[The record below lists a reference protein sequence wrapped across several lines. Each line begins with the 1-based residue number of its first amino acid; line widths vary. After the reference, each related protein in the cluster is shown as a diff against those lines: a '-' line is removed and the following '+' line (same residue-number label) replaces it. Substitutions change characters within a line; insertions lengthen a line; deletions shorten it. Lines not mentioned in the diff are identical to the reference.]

1 MLKKILSIVVCACV
15 TVEMTSTILASEQ
28 INVNE
33 NLSKV
38 KCEANISDIIDIP
51 IFIVNSETN
60 ITEDIKEDINKS
72 IDEYSG
78 NKAYEFTDKSNE
90 KEIIKD
96 NYTINELT
104 DNEKIDVVNNDLFS
118 ETFSQVKRM
127 KENGIIV
134 KNIKFYSKESN
145 GIELMSDKM
154 NDPAYWEKVANYLG
168 KYNGYKFLYME
179 SSLAVKTD
187 VVELDKTNA
196 LFDWGKFLTS
206 IASSSMNMVVDGI
219 STEVSIVKEAISN
232 IMGSMPQPVK
242 VKIKDASESELKTY
256 LEGDVYIRT
265 VLIRDLDNRVEG
277 YAYYPWGTTGQ
288 SILKQWVDI
297 KYPTRKKSKTTYYYD
312 TRKKFSKKIN
322 TKTPGFSGNQSYLDK
337 IYNLYKNK
345 WGQFYDKE
353 TLDIGSITASI
364 LEQ

>member
-118 ETFSQVKRM
+118 ETFSQVK
-127 KENGIIV
+127 
-134 KNIKFYSKESN
+134 
-145 GIELMSDKM
+145 
-154 NDPAYWEKVANYLG
+154 
-168 KYNGYKFLYME
+168 
-179 SSLAVKTD
+179 
-187 VVELDKTNA
+187 
-196 LFDWGKFLTS
+196 
-206 IASSSMNMVVDGI
+206 
-219 STEVSIVKEAISN
+219 
-232 IMGSMPQPVK
+232 
-242 VKIKDASESELKTY
+242 KIKDASESELKTY

-353 TLDIGSITASI
+353 TLDIGSITDSI